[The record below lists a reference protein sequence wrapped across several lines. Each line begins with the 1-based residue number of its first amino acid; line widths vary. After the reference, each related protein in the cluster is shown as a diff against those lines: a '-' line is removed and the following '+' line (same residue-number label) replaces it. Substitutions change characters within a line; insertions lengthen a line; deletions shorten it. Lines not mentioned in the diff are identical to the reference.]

1 MIILNKPG
9 FTGKLEPMQKPL
21 LSAIKKLQN
30 LVVEALEEVMAQNVV
45 IIDVRGKT
53 TITDVII
60 VATGTSHRQVK
71 AAARHILDKAAT
83 KKVGVLGVEGE
94 SPGEWILID
103 LADIVVHV
111 MLPATR
117 EFYQLEKLWKVDL
130 AAASAA

>member
-1 MIILNKPG
+1 
-9 FTGKLEPMQKPL
+9 MQKPL

-30 LVVEALEEVMAQNVV
+30 LVVEALEEVMAENVV

-83 KKVGVLGVEGE
+83 KKIGVLGVEGE
-94 SPGEWILID
+94 FPGEWVLID
-103 LADIVVHV
+103 LADVVVHV